1 MRSRDQSARLIFM
14 PRHLPA
20 LAGEWEINGVVEI
33 ANEKRIAWHRIRA
46 EYITGVSQRKLAAK
60 YNVPRSAIERHS
72 RLENWTE
79 QREAAKAK
87 VQEKVVQKTAEA
99 VAENAVRAQRIKTRL
114 LEKLEA
120 LMEEQLRATEE
131 RRYDDDKL
139 VEVHRLRD
147 LTAAYK
153 DLTGD
158 MPRAEAGEEVLQ
170 QAREILGGVSSVI
183 D

>member
-1 MRSRDQSARLIFM
+1 M
-14 PRHLPA
+14 
-20 LAGEWEINGVVEI
+20 NGVVKI
-33 ANEKRIAWHRIRA
+33 ANEKQRIDFSPMRA
-46 EYITGVSQRKLAAK
+46 EYIAGGTSYRKLAKKYGVSATCVGEHARAEGWAK
-60 YNVPRSAIERHS
+60 DRE
-72 RLENWTE
+72 
-79 QREAAKAK
+79 EAAAISIAK
-87 VQEKVVQKTAEA
+87 TIQKTADIA
-99 VAENAVRAQRIKTRL
+99 AENAVRAQRIKTRL

-183 D
+183 N

>member
-1 MRSRDQSARLIFM
+1 M
-14 PRHLPA
+14 
-20 LAGEWEINGVVEI
+20 VEI

-99 VAENAVRAQRIKTRL
+99 VAENAVIAERIKTRL
-114 LEKLEA
+114 LEQL
-120 LMEEQLRATEE
+120 EQLVAENRMSATEMRE
-131 RRYDDDKL
+131 YDL
-139 VEVHRLRD
+139 EGNLTEINRLRD
-147 LTAAYK
+147 LTAALK

-158 MPRAEAGEEVLQ
+158 LPKDDGSGADKLTV
-170 QAREILGGVSSVI
+170 VI
-183 D
+183 DV

>member
-1 MRSRDQSARLIFM
+1 MIT
-14 PRHLPA
+14 
-20 LAGEWEINGVVEI
+20 I
-33 ANEKRIAWHRIRA
+33 ATEKQRIDYGPLRA
-46 EYITGVSQRKLAAK
+46 EYIAGGTSYRKLAKKYGISATCVGQHARKEGWAK
-60 YNVPRSAIERHS
+60 DRAEAEAIS
-72 RLENWTE
+72 C
-79 QREAAKAK
+79 AKTI
-87 VQEKVVQKTAEA
+87 QKTADIA
-99 VAENAVRAQRIKTRL
+99 AENAVRAQRIKTRL

-158 MPRAEAGEEVLQ
+158 MPRAEAGEDALR
-170 QAREILGGVSSVI
+170 QAREILGGVDSVI
-183 D
+183 I